1 MEQKKKKEQDV
12 LVVRDEK
19 TGEISVV
26 AGLNKDGTPK
36 RTPARAENAPDFL
49 KFDKHGDV
57 LDNFFTN
64 FFRQCKEPSRFGF
77 YRIAAEQADKLVDV
91 MKELLKDPEAN
102 KELLAPHKVD
112 TSAYEKKVQA
122 ERQAQTEQPPEA
134 GQQTEIQTE
143 NQTEQENKNQEPT
156 IQNEENMEQKQENGQ
171 EQQTA
176 KRNGYQ
182 PIDEGKI
189 NWQELEE
196 KWGIRRDTLEQSG
209 DLTKMLNYGK
219 SDLVTVTPL
228 LGGDRYEMSARLEF
242 KPDANGQMDVVP
254 HFIRKE
260 INLEQEY
267 KGYTFTEEDKKA
279 LATTGNLGH
288 TVQLADLRM
297 GELKDS
303 FVSIDRQTKEILDI
317 PVEKVRLRDKIG
329 NTEITV
335 TDKEALSSGKAIK
348 KEIELAN
355 GKKFFAT
362 LQVHAE
368 QRGIEFVPGQSR
380 QSQGKRQDNGQK
392 QEQGSEAQTQGG
404 QKEKGER
411 RSSWLTKEGTIRP
424 ITKWKDNKFTDEQIA
439 DYVAGRAVKLENATD
454 KEGNPCTLYLKFNPE
469 KGRPTTSLRNPDETQ
484 VIAPSNESRVQVAVN
499 NEGKTHEA
507 TKNVKEPL
515 KQGQVAPKDGA
526 QQKQQNAPKKKG
538 MKI

>member
-1 MEQKKKKEQDV
+1 MERKKKKEQDV

-36 RTPARAENAPDFL
+36 RAPAKAENAADFL

-77 YRIAAEQADKLVDV
+77 YRMAADQADKLVEV

-122 ERQAQTEQPPEA
+122 EQQTQA
-134 GQQTEIQTE
+134 GQPSEAR
-143 NQTEQENKNQEPT
+143 QENRNQEPT

-171 EQQTA
+171 EQLTTR
-176 KRNGYQ
+176 RNGYQ
-182 PIDEGKI
+182 PIDESKI

-196 KWGIRRDTLEQSG
+196 KWGIKRDTLEQSG
-209 DLTKMLNYGK
+209 DLAKMLNYGK
-219 SDLVTVTPL
+219 SDLVAVTPL

-242 KPDANGQMDVVP
+242 KPNKDGQMDAVP

-279 LATTGNLGH
+279 LAATGNLGH
-288 TVQLADLRM
+288 TVQLANLQT
-297 GELKDS
+297 GELKES

-317 PVEKVRLRDKIG
+317 PVEKIRLHDKIG
-329 NTEITV
+329 KTEITPA
-335 TDKEALSSGKAIK
+335 DKEILHSGKSIR

-355 GKKFFAT
+355 GKKFHAT
-362 LQVHAE
+362 LQVNVE
-368 QRGIEFVPGQSR
+368 QRGIEFVPGRFRLPQEKQQADG
-380 QSQGKRQDNGQK
+380 QSQG
-392 QEQGSEAQTQGG
+392 EAQKREQ
-404 QKEKGER
+404 KGER
-411 RSSWLTKEGTIRP
+411 QSSWLTKEGTIRP
-424 ITKWKDNKFTDEQIA
+424 ISKWKENKFTDGQIA
-439 DYVAGRAVKLENATD
+439 DYVAGKAVKLENATD
-454 KEGNPCTLYLKFNPE
+454 KDGNPCTLYLKFNPE
-469 KGRPTTSLRNPDETQ
+469 KGRPTTSLHNPDESQ

-499 NEGKTHEA
+499 NEGKTNEA

-515 KQGQVAPKDGA
+515 NQGQVAPKDEK
-526 QQKQQNAPKKKG
+526 QQKQQKAPKKKG

>member
-36 RTPARAENAPDFL
+36 RTPARAESAPDFL

-57 LDNFFTN
+57 LDNFFDN

-77 YRIAAEQADKLVDV
+77 YRIAAEQADKLVEV

-102 KELLAPHKVD
+102 KKLLAPHKVD

-122 ERQAQTEQPPEA
+122 ERQT
-134 GQQTEIQTE
+134 
-143 NQTEQENKNQEPT
+143 QTEQENKNQEPT
-156 IQNEENMEQKQENGQ
+156 IQNEKNMEQKQENGQ

-176 KRNGYQ
+176 RRNGYQ
-182 PIDEGKI
+182 LIDEGKI

-196 KWGIRRDTLEQSG
+196 KWGIKRDTLEQSG

-242 KPDANGQMDVVP
+242 KPDANRQMDVVP

-288 TVQLADLRM
+288 TVQLADLRT

-303 FVSIDRQTKEILDI
+303 FVSIDRQTKEIIDI

-329 NTEITV
+329 NTEITA
-335 TDKEALSSGKAIK
+335 TDKETLLSGKAIK
-348 KEIELAN
+348 KEVELAN
-355 GKKFFAT
+355 GKKFLAT

-368 QRGIEFVPGQSR
+368 QRGI
-380 QSQGKRQDNGQK
+380 
-392 QEQGSEAQTQGG
+392 
-404 QKEKGER
+404 
-411 RSSWLTKEGTIRP
+411 
-424 ITKWKDNKFTDEQIA
+424 
-439 DYVAGRAVKLENATD
+439 
-454 KEGNPCTLYLKFNPE
+454 
-469 KGRPTTSLRNPDETQ
+469 
-484 VIAPSNESRVQVAVN
+484 
-499 NEGKTHEA
+499 
-507 TKNVKEPL
+507 
-515 KQGQVAPKDGA
+515 
-526 QQKQQNAPKKKG
+526 
-538 MKI
+538 